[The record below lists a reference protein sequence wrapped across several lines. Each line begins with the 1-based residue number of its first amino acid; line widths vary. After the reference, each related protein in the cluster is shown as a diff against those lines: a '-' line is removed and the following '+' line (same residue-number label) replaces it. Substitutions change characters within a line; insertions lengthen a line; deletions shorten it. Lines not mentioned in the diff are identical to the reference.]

1 MYSEESRHYG
11 KNPFLPGKRT
21 GLTKI
26 VEREPELENHH
37 VIKDI
42 YEKYLVNWKHQFPIS
57 KFLRKNYPAI
67 LKQDGGLHMY
77 DDTS

>member
-1 MYSEESRHYG
+1 MYTEESRHYG
-11 KNPFLPGKRT
+11 KNPFLPGKRI

-42 YEKYLVNWKHQFPIS
+42 YEKYLVN
-57 KFLRKNYPAI
+57 
-67 LKQDGGLHMY
+67 
-77 DDTS
+77 